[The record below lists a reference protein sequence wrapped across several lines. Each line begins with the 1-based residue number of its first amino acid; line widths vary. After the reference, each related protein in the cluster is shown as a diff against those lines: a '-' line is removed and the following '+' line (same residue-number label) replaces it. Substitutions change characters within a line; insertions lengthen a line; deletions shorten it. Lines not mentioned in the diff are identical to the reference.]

1 MSNKEAINKMADH
14 NNYLHVEFKEIPI
27 KSTDVLRWQDG
38 RKWMVV
44 ANGEEVEFN
53 PLYHIVYPG
62 ESSPYCIDDTKYE
75 ESTAEIDDDHEEDNT
90 PEETHDATEK
100 ELKDLDEDHASYD
113 ANTLGCIT
121 ASAIA
126 EEDKKLDSVIR
137 NIIDE
142 CIKAAKKCETEARVV
157 IDLGG
162 TSNYI
167 ANNKAKR
174 ISRILAER
182 GFEVSYHNGTG
193 NYEYDRHVF
202 NIQWSAIEGS
212 HPVNHCY

>member
-1 MSNKEAINKMADH
+1 MPNKEAINKLADH
-14 NNYLHVEFKEIPI
+14 NNYLRVDFKEIPI

-44 ANGEEVEFN
+44 LNGEEVEFN
-53 PLYHIVYPG
+53 PLYHMVYPE
-62 ESSPYCIDDTKYE
+62 ESSQYRIDDGKYE
-75 ESTAEIDDDHEEDNT
+75 DATSETEEEKLDK
-90 PEETHDATEK
+90 PEEEPRET
-100 ELKDLDEDHASYD
+100 DEDHASYD
-113 ANTLGCIT
+113 ASTLGYIT

-142 CIKAAKKCETEARVV
+142 CIKVAKKCMTEARVV

-167 ANNKAKR
+167 ANEKAKR

-193 NYEYDRHVF
+193 DYEYDRHVF
-202 NIQWSAIEGS
+202 NIKWSVAES
-212 HPVNHCY
+212 LHPVNHCY

>member
-1 MSNKEAINKMADH
+1 MSNKEAINNMADH
-14 NNYLHVEFKEIPI
+14 NNYLRVDFKEIPI
-27 KSTDVLRWQDG
+27 QNTDILRWQDG

-44 ANGEEVEFN
+44 SNGEEVEFN
-53 PLYHIVYPG
+53 PLYHTVYRG
-62 ESSPYCIDDTKYE
+62 EDSQYCFDGGKYE
-75 ESTAEIDDDHEEDNT
+75 DATSETEEEKSGE
-90 PEETHDATEK
+90 PEEKPMEI
-100 ELKDLDEDHASYD
+100 DEDHASYD

-126 EEDKKLDSVIR
+126 EEDKKLYSIIR

-142 CIKAAKKCETEARVV
+142 CIKVAKKCETEARVV

-193 NYEYDRHVF
+193 DHEYDRHVF
-202 NIQWSAIEGS
+202 NIQWSAMEGS

>member
-1 MSNKEAINKMADH
+1 MTNKEAINNMADH
-14 NNYLHVEFKEIPI
+14 NNYLRVDFKEIPI
-27 KSTDVLRWQDG
+27 ESTDILRWKDG

-44 ANGEEVEFN
+44 LNGEEVEFN
-53 PLYHIVYPG
+53 PLYHTVYRG
-62 ESSPYCIDDTKYE
+62 EEDSRYFIDDGKYE
-75 ESTAEIDDDHEEDNT
+75 DATSETEEEKSGE
-90 PEETHDATEK
+90 PEEMPREI
-100 ELKDLDEDHASYD
+100 DEDHATYD

-126 EEDKKLDSVIR
+126 EEDKKLDSIIR

-142 CIKAAKKCETEARVV
+142 CIKVAKRCETEARVV

-167 ANNKAKR
+167 ANNKARR
-174 ISRILAER
+174 ISKILTER
-182 GFEVSYHNGTG
+182 GFEVSYHAGTG
-193 NYEYDRHVF
+193 DYEYDRHVF
-202 NIQWSAIEGS
+202 NIKWSAIEGA

>member
-1 MSNKEAINKMADH
+1 MSNREAINAMH
-14 NNYLHVEFKEIPI
+14 NNYLHVDFKEIPI
-27 KSTDVLRWQDG
+27 QSTDILRWQDG

-44 ANGEEVEFN
+44 LNGEEVEFQ
-53 PLYHIVYPG
+53 PLYHPTDIG
-62 ESSPYCIDDTKYE
+62 EASQYHIDDEK
-75 ESTAEIDDDHEEDNT
+75 HEGATSE
-90 PEETHDATEK
+90 TEK
-100 ELKDLDEDHASYD
+100 EKSDEPEENLREIDEDHAYYD

-142 CIKAAKKCETEARVV
+142 CIKVAKKCETEARVV

-167 ANNKAKR
+167 ANGKAKR
-174 ISRILAER
+174 ISKILAER

-193 NYEYDRHVF
+193 DYEYDRHVF
-202 NIQWSAIEGS
+202 NIKWSAIEGS